1 MPPLLSVPE
10 QYGDDITPNF
20 DVFLLDE
27 NDVASATRNPYV
39 KKSSEDS
46 LLHILQPKRVKNAF
60 ENENKESNL
69 FHLFVGRSLFEAIL
83 RWTNKELAKKGKRQ
97 ISLEKLMAYI
107 GLEIAMSIVEIG
119 SIKQYWETKAFSGH
133 GDFRDTMSRDDF
145 QDIRAALQFH
155 PSDVFDDDESKER
168 DPLYH
173 SRTIL
178 NHFIRQCV
186 SVAVTLCQAQHE

>member
-83 RWTNKELAKKGKRQ
+83 RWTNEPSR
-97 ISLEKLMAYI
+97 
-107 GLEIAMSIVEIG
+107 AMLSWME
-119 SIKQYWETKAFSGH
+119 
-133 GDFRDTMSRDDF
+133 
-145 QDIRAALQFH
+145 
-155 PSDVFDDDESKER
+155 
-168 DPLYH
+168 
-173 SRTIL
+173 
-178 NHFIRQCV
+178 
-186 SVAVTLCQAQHE
+186 CQASDEKSWQER